1 MDIRIFGDF
10 FEIQDVSELE
20 KKLIG
25 SDYSKEGIEYALK
38 DIDIEKFIV
47 GLKMEDFVEDLLRI
61 GEKIEKETRMD

>member
-10 FEIQDVSELE
+10 FWNSRCFWIR